1 MALAPTNGGE
11 LEQHSSR
18 MTDNFGFE
26 NLVPDGFENDEAF
39 WAHVLAIPKRAT
51 DIFPYQSCWSR
62 AKSVIKTPRDKTGT
76 SIRASALTLTGT
88 ALNRCRRVKKS
99 PRERLKTIPDVGSEK
114 LITLTFWPCRTSSG
128 KISNVLP
135 PTLAHM
141 FVLEVKGQYTI
152 MAITRS
158 FYCTCIRI
166 TYLGEGRNIFHPYPG
181 FGRWSVMANSCMY

>member
-18 MTDNFGFE
+18 VTDNFGFE

-39 WAHVLAIPKRAT
+39 WAHVLAI
-51 DIFPYQSCWSR
+51 PYQSCWSR

-88 ALNRCRRVKKS
+88 ALNRCRRVQKS

-114 LITLTFWPCRTSSG
+114 LITLTF
-128 KISNVLP
+128 
-135 PTLAHM
+135 
-141 FVLEVKGQYTI
+141 
-152 MAITRS
+152 
-158 FYCTCIRI
+158 
-166 TYLGEGRNIFHPYPG
+166 
-181 FGRWSVMANSCMY
+181 